1 MVPQLVNRFP
11 RVRMLVAGILLGAV
25 ALASFRV
32 TRFAVPPSV
41 GVDAPLYSAVL
52 MVLGGSRG
60 ILAEILWWRI
70 GDLQK
75 QNRFAEL
82 VPLTDLLVALEPS
95 SADARAYNA
104 WNLAYNISVAHQDP
118 AERWQWV
125 SKGLDLLDRGL
136 AIAPTSE
143 VLLRQ
148 MGWFWED
155 KIGGDLDTAAAYYR
169 TQVNTRPLP
178 SDAAAFEA
186 TVQVKVDWNDP
197 RVRAL
202 YWYLRANATYDTLRI
217 LTAILNRADSPEY
230 IPFFVKIARRVL
242 NDLAPQQVAQVRHV
256 AEVLNRVFPNQ
267 TELVA
272 FLQEF
277 NYDSSHR

>member
-1 MVPQLVNRFP
+1 MATLAATRFP
-11 RVRMLVAGILLGAV
+11 RARMLIAGILLGML

-41 GVDAPLYSAVL
+41 GVDAPFYSAVL

-60 ILAEILWWRI
+60 IIAEILWWRI

-125 SKGLDLLDRGL
+125 CKGLDLLERGL
-136 AIAPTSE
+136 DIAPTSE

-155 KIGGDLDTAAAYYR
+155 KIGGNLDTAADYYR
-169 TQVNTRPLP
+169 TQIGTRAIPA
-178 SDAAAFEA
+178 DAAAFE
-186 TVQVKVDWNDP
+186 TTCRVKADWNDP

-202 YWYLRANATYDTLRI
+202 YWYSRAGATYDTLRV
-217 LTAILNRADSPEY
+217 LTAILNWAETPEY
-230 IPFFVKIARRVL
+230 IPLFVQVARQAIG
-242 NDLAPQQVAQVRHV
+242 DLAPQQVAQVRHV
-256 AEVLNRVFPNQ
+256 AASLNRAFPNQ
-267 TELVA
+267 PELVL
-272 FLQEF
+272 FLQEL

>member
-1 MVPQLVNRFP
+1 MPFTVKRAS
-11 RVRMLVAGILLGAV
+11 RVRMLAVGILLGV
-25 ALASFRV
+25 FALGSFRV
-32 TRFAVPPSV
+32 TQRAVPPSV
-41 GVDAPLYSAVL
+41 GVDTPVYSAVL

-118 AERWQWV
+118 EERWQWV
-125 SKGLDLLDRGL
+125 SRGLDLLAHGL
-136 AIAPTSE
+136 DILPTSE

-169 TQVNTRPLP
+169 TRINTRPIP
-178 SDAAAFEA
+178 ADAATFAQ
-186 TVQVKVDWNDP
+186 TIHVDVDWNDP
-197 RVRAL
+197 RVHAL
-202 YWYLRANATYDTLRI
+202 YWYLRADATYDTLRI
-217 LTAILNRADSPEY
+217 LTAILNRAETPDY
-230 IPFFVKIARRVL
+230 IPLFVKTARRVAG
-242 NDLAPQQVAQVRHV
+242 DLAPQQLAQVRHV
-256 AEVLNRVFPNQ
+256 AQSLNRVFPNQ
-267 TELVA
+267 TALVA
-272 FLQEF
+272 FLEEF
-277 NYDSSHR
+277 NHDSSHR